1 MFITNETALK
11 DPAILAAMESIRR
24 QELAEAQR
32 RQAIRE
38 GRIPAP
44 QVWGRFEISDR
55 HWSGQGGWQ
64 QPPYAVDFGRDNRGR
79 GGVALMK

>member
-1 MFITNETALK
+1 MFIINEAALK
-11 DPAILAAMESIRR
+11 DPAILAAMDGIRH

-44 QVWGRFEISDR
+44 QGWGRFEISDR
-55 HWSGQGGWQ
+55 H
-64 QPPYAVDFGRDNRGR
+64 
-79 GGVALMK
+79 